1 MEKQRGLGYAAAFVG
16 VTVLIEPYIHPAWA
30 ISNTP
35 ASLAFM
41 HPAWLMA
48 LIVILGA
55 LLLLRFFDT
64 KYLTYTFCIL
74 AALYGVGL
82 LPFFVLATTLAMLVL
97 GELVFQSGT
106 DDLNTYLYYVI
117 STAWAGVLVMAY
129 LNEKALLTIIF
140 GIIAAVLLKVIL
152 LKYEDSLVLE
162 GIGIAMTMY
171 LIEELNYK
179 ADLQIVVI
187 AVLIAFTFGYFAFRA
202 KTADLSGLF
211 SIALVGVILIV
222 FADARWL
229 LIMLVFFILGS
240 VCTRYKFEYKK
251 RIGVEQGQS
260 GARGYKNVFA
270 NGIIACAAA
279 VLYGVF
285 VEPVFIVMYVGCV
298 ATAAADT
305 MASEIGV
312 TGGIPYMITTLKK
325 VPIGTNGGVTLTGEL
340 VALIGGFVVSLA
352 ALLLGVITPS
362 MLVICT
368 IAGFVGTNIDSVIG
382 ATLENRGFVG
392 NAGTNLSATLG
403 GGIFAVALFLF
414 LQ

>member
-1 MEKQRGLGYAAAFVG
+1 MEKQRGLGYAAALCGGAILVG
-16 VTVLIEPYIHPAWA
+16 PYIEPP
-30 ISNTP
+30 
-35 ASLAFM
+35 
-41 HPAWLMA
+41 WLMA
-48 LIVILGA
+48 LIIILFA
-55 LLLLRFFDT
+55 LILMRFFDT

-74 AALYGVGL
+74 AGLYGVGL
-82 LPFFVLATTLAMLVL
+82 LPFFVLATTLAMLAL
-97 GELVFQSGT
+97 GELVFQTGA

-117 STAWAGVLVMAY
+117 STAWAGVLVMVY
-129 LNEKALLTIIF
+129 LQEKAMLMLVF

-171 LIEELNYK
+171 LIKELNYK
-179 ADLQIVVI
+179 ADLQIVMI
-187 AVLIAFTFGYFAFRA
+187 AVLIAFAFGYFAFRS

-211 SIALVGVILIV
+211 SAALVGIILLV
-222 FADARWL
+222 FADARWFI
-229 LIMLVFFILGS
+229 IMLAFFILGS

-260 GARGYKNVFA
+260 GARGYRNVFA
-270 NGIIACAAA
+270 NGIIAAAAA

-325 VPIGTNGGVTLTGEL
+325 VPIGTNGGVTRIGEL
-340 VALIGGFVVSLA
+340 VALLGGFLVSLV
-352 ALLLGVITPS
+352 ALALNVITPW
-362 MLVICT
+362 MMVVCT
-368 IAGFVGTNIDSVIG
+368 IAGFVGTNIDSVVG
-382 ATLENRGFVG
+382 ATLENRGYVG
-392 NAGTNLSATLG
+392 NAGTNLIATIG
-403 GGIFAVALFLF
+403 GGLFAVALYLAFH
-414 LQ
+414 